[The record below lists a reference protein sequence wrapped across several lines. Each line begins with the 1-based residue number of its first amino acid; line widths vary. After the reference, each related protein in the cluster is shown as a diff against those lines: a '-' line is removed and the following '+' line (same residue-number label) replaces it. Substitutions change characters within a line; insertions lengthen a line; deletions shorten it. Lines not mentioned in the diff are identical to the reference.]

1 MNLNFDYTEKR
12 VILSVFFCTAFIIA
26 NLTTVK
32 IMEIPYL
39 HMEAPAGVL
48 IYPLVY
54 VLTNVIAEVYGEKV
68 AQRTIMLGLVADILF
83 VAMTVLQIFLPS
95 PSYYTGDSSLAF
107 VFTQTPRILIFAY
120 ISYLIGNLTNARL
133 TTIVNKTKSY
143 LRLKNWLVV
152 AFSELVDDTIMVVGC
167 YLGLVPWIDMIII
180 IFSTFIIS
188 VIWISVAQPFIAKL
202 VDWTSKDAPIANDG
216 VTLSK

>member
-1 MNLNFDYTEKR
+1 MNFDFDYTEKR
-12 VILSVFFCTAFIIA
+12 VLLSIFFCAAFIIA

-32 IMEIPYL
+32 IMEIPYV

-68 AQRTIMLGLVADILF
+68 AQRTIMYGLLADVLF
-83 VAMTVLQIFLPS
+83 VSMTVLQIYLPS
-95 PSYYTGDSSLAF
+95 PSYYLGDPSLQF
-107 VFTQTPRILIFAY
+107 VFTQTPRILIAAY

-133 TTIVNKTKSY
+133 TTIVNRGTKH
-143 LRLKNWLVV
+143 LRIKNWAVV
-152 AFSELVDDTIMVVGC
+152 AFSEFVDDTIMVVGS
-167 YLGLVPWIDMIII
+167 YIGGVPVFDLIII

-188 VIWISVAQPFIAKL
+188 VIWITVAQPFIAKL
-202 VDWTSKDAPIANDG
+202 VDWTSKDKPATI
-216 VTLSK
+216 V

>member
-1 MNLNFDYTEKR
+1 MNYNFNYTEKR
-12 VILSVFFCTAFIIA
+12 VILSVFFCVAFIIA

-32 IMEIPYL
+32 IMEIPYI

-54 VLTNVIAEVYGEKV
+54 VLTNVITEVYGEKI
-68 AQRTIMLGLVADILF
+68 AQKTIMLGLVADVLF

-95 PSYYTGDSSLAF
+95 PSYYAGDSSLEF
-107 VFTQTPRILIFAY
+107 VFTQTPRILIAAY

-133 TTIVNKTKSY
+133 TSIVNRGTEH
-143 LRLKNWLVV
+143 LRIKNWCVV
-152 AFSELVDDTIMVVGC
+152 AFSELVDDTIMVVGS
-167 YLGLVPWIDMIII
+167 YIGGVPLFDMVII

-188 VIWISVAQPFIAKL
+188 VIWITVAQPFISKL
-202 VDWTSKDAPIANDG
+202 ITWAESDKPNCAV
-216 VTLSK
+216 

>member
-1 MNLNFDYTEKR
+1 MNFDFDYTEKR
-12 VILSVFFCTAFIIA
+12 VILSVFFCVAFIIA

-32 IMEIPYL
+32 IMEIPYV

-68 AQRTIMLGLVADILF
+68 AQKTIMIGLAADVLF

-133 TTIVNKTKSY
+133 TTIVNRTKSN
-143 LRLKNWLVV
+143 LKLKNWLVV

-167 YLGLVPWIDMIII
+167 YFGLVPWFDMIII

-188 VIWISVAQPFIAKL
+188 VIWISVAQPFIAML
-202 VDWTSKDAPIANDG
+202 VEWTSKDAPNLTTA
-216 VTLSK
+216 

>member
-1 MNLNFDYTEKR
+1 MDLNFDYTEKR
-12 VILSVFFCTAFIIA
+12 VLLTAFFCVAFIIA

-68 AQRTIMLGLVADILF
+68 AQRTIMLGLATDVLF
-83 VAMTVLQIFLPS
+83 VAMTVLQIYLPS
-95 PSYYTGDSSLAF
+95 PSYYLGDPSLAF
-107 VFTQTPRILIFAY
+107 VFTQTPKILIFAY
-120 ISYLIGNLTNARL
+120 LSYLIGNLTNARL
-133 TTIVNKTKSY
+133 TTIVNRGTSNLKI
-143 LRLKNWLVV
+143 KNWLVV

-167 YLGLVPWIDMIII
+167 YFGLVPPIDMIII

-188 VIWISVAQPFIAKL
+188 VVWITVAQPFIAKL
-202 VDWTSKDAPIANDG
+202 IEWTRKDAPEMAVN
-216 VTLSK
+216 

>member
-1 MNLNFDYTEKR
+1 MNFNFDYTEKR
-12 VILSVFFCTAFIIA
+12 VILTVFFCVAFIIA

-32 IMEIPYL
+32 IMEIPYI

-54 VLTNVIAEVYGEKV
+54 VLTNVIAEVYGEKI
-68 AQRTIMLGLVADILF
+68 AQRTIMLGLVADVLF
-83 VAMTVLQIFLPS
+83 VAFTVMQIYLPS
-95 PSYYTGDSSLAF
+95 PVYYTGDSSLAF

-120 ISYLIGNLTNARL
+120 LSYLIGNLTNARL
-133 TTIVNKTKSY
+133 TTIVNRGKSN

-167 YLGLVPWIDMIII
+167 YLGLVPVFDLVII

-202 VDWTSKDAPIANDG
+202 VDWTSKDAPVEA
-216 VTLSK
+216 TA